1 MKLLITL
8 FLLLPLAAFANS
20 NSSQPKQGGEKVAHV
35 HAASNDD
42 AVKTSK
48 DTKPRVK
55 RERKGPSSSF
65 KK

>member
-1 MKLLITL
+1 MKLLMTL

-20 NSSQPKQGGEKVAHV
+20 NNTQPKQGGEKVAHV
-35 HAASNDD
+35 HAGSNDD

-48 DTKPRVK
+48 DVKPRAK
-55 RERKGPSSSF
+55 RDQNRPKSSF

>member
-1 MKLLITL
+1 MKLLMTL

-20 NSSQPKQGGEKVAHV
+20 NSPQPKQGGVKVAHV
-35 HAASNDD
+35 HASSNDD

-48 DTKPRVK
+48 DVKTRVK
-55 RERKGPSSSF
+55 RDKNRPSSAF